1 MAYQSPENAQKLR
14 NMPRVATNNAEPMV
28 QAVTQSL
35 PSTETS
41 SESGINWGAIG
52 EGLRGFGAGYAG
64 RGAEFVAGLNKQNER
79 LDKSRQDAMLK
90 DLSTMDGLLSAG
102 LFPEAL
108 QLGVNRA
115 DSIDKLG
122 GDSRDT
128 RSLVD
133 LMNKGEWGKA
143 RDIVKTEVNTA
154 IRQGHFK
161 SIDKS
166 MTDYQAEQIRL
177 REIELDQAKRK
188 QAKPSEGSYTIQ
200 DVGGIAY
207 KVNKKTGDME
217 EVDPVGNKAK
227 EEEKKMSKQNA
238 LFADLST
245 LDRTIDNIDDAF
257 KLADVAGGEYY
268 LLKDMPGSLGGNSKI
283 LNATLQPI
291 IAALGFDK
299 LQDMRNKSP
308 TGGALGQVSNIEL
321 NMLQSAVES
330 LVMAAETSPK
340 ELRAALTNVKESYTN
355 YKAALLGKTAQV
367 DWNKYPEY
375 VTEVDGQRY
384 WKNPKDENSDV
395 FLIGPVPKKAPPK
408 KVSPTASG
416 ENQ

>member
-1 MAYQSPENAQKLR
+1 MAYLRPQDMDDIKRRGSGTGLSDRARNVAGQEPAAGRYANYTSPPADD
-14 NMPRVATNNAEPMV
+14 
-28 QAVTQSL
+28 
-35 PSTETS
+35 
-41 SESGINWGAIG
+41 GINFARIG
-52 EGLRGFGAGYAG
+52 RGLSGLGAGIQG
-64 RGAEFVAGLNKQNER
+64 RGAEFSKGLREDRAQQQKLREEALITDTMYSKRALDSGNMPAFLKRMESRIDAGIK
-79 LDKSRQDAMLK
+79 MG
-90 DLSTMDGLLSAG
+90 MDMTDSVQLYNLAETD
-102 LFPEAL
+102 PEAAKA
-108 QLGVNRA
+108 QVNEVYMN
-115 DSIDKLG
+115 
-122 GDSRDT
+122 
-128 RSLVD
+128 LVD
-133 LMNKGEWGKA
+133 RGLVKA
-143 RDIVKTEVNTA
+143 PETT
-154 IRQGHFK
+154 
-161 SIDKS
+161 
-166 MTDYQAEQIRL
+166 
-177 REIELDQAKRK
+177 
-188 QAKPSEGSYTIQ
+188 EGSYKIQ
-200 DVGGIAY
+200 EIGGKNY
-207 KVNKKTGDME
+207 RVNNKTGEMDE
-217 EVDPVGNKAK
+217 IDPVGNKAK
-227 EEEKKMSKQNA
+227 EDKEKISKQNA

-245 LDRTIDNIDDAF
+245 LDRTIDNIDDAY

-330 LVMAAETSPK
+330 LVMAAETSPA

-375 VTEVDGQRY
+375 VIEVDGQRY
-384 WKNPKDENSDV
+384 WSNPKDENSDV

-416 ENQ
+416 ES

>member
-1 MAYQSPENAQKLR
+1 MAYQSTEMAEKLNNAMAGR
-14 NMPRVATNNAEPMV
+14 NDVATNNADPIRQMQGQVGRPQQVVAGQEP
-28 QAVTQSL
+28 AAGRYANYTA
-35 PSTETS
+35 PPADD
-41 SESGINWGAIG
+41 GINFARIG
-52 EGLRGFGAGYAG
+52 RGLSGLGAGIQG
-64 RGAEFVAGLNKQNER
+64 RGAEFSKGLREDRAQRQKLRQEALITDTMYSKRALDSGNMPSFLNRMESRIDAGIK
-79 LDKSRQDAMLK
+79 MG
-90 DLSTMDGLLSAG
+90 MDMTDSVQLYNLAG
-102 LFPEAL
+102 TDPEAAKA
-108 QLGVNRA
+108 QVNEVYMN
-115 DSIDKLG
+115 
-122 GDSRDT
+122 
-128 RSLVD
+128 LVD
-133 LMNKGEWGKA
+133 RGLVKA
-143 RDIVKTEVNTA
+143 PETT
-154 IRQGHFK
+154 
-161 SIDKS
+161 
-166 MTDYQAEQIRL
+166 
-177 REIELDQAKRK
+177 
-188 QAKPSEGSYTIQ
+188 EGSYKIQ
-200 DVGGIAY
+200 EIGGKNY
-207 KVNKKTGDME
+207 RVNNKTGEMDE
-217 EVDPVGNKAK
+217 IDPVGNKAK
-227 EEEKKMSKQNA
+227 EDKEKISKQNA

-245 LDRTIDNIDDAF
+245 LDRTIDNIDDAY

-330 LVMAAETSPK
+330 LVMAAETSPA

-375 VTEVDGQRY
+375 VIEVDGQRY
-384 WKNPKDENSDV
+384 WSNPKDENSDV

-416 ENQ
+416 ES